1 MEVSLE
7 PRRLLQTTLVH
18 PLRPE
23 FSVSA
28 LFVGAVFSKDTDI
41 DGIDA
46 ALGIAPIS
54 SGTISEA
61 ELKRILVCIFSENF
75 AVFDMGERAFGAFVG
90 ETDIDMEFL
99 DQVIHRD
106 FIVVERGA
114 LQSASLAGL
123 LNDAVGATL
132 GFFPVPERAR
142 HHDISGSPNIELL
155 TIVVPYGVLA
165 CGSQRG
171 LGRALNFGLYERLH
185 HSLAR

>member
-1 MEVSLE
+1 ME
-7 PRRLLQTTLVH
+7 PRRILQTTLVH

-28 LFVGAVFSKDTDI
+28 LFAGAVFSKDTDV

-75 AVFDMGERAFGAFVG
+75 AVFDMGEFLERA
-90 ETDIDMEFL
+90 
-99 DQVIHRD
+99 IHRD

-123 LNDAVGATL
+123 LNDALGATL

-142 HHDISGSPNIELL
+142 LHDVAGAPNIELL

-185 HSLAR
+185 RSLTH

>member
-1 MEVSLE
+1 MEVPLE
-7 PRRLLQTTLVH
+7 PRRILQTTLVH

-28 LFVGAVFSKDTDI
+28 LFVGAVFSKNTDV

-46 ALGIAPIS
+46 ALGIEPIS
-54 SGTISEA
+54 GGTISET

-75 AVFDMGERAFGAFVG
+75 AVFDMEFLERA
-90 ETDIDMEFL
+90 
-99 DQVIHRD
+99 IHRG
-106 FIVVERGA
+106 FVVVERGA
-114 LQSASLAGL
+114 PQSASLAGL
-123 LNDAVGATL
+123 LNDALGATL
-132 GFFPVPERAR
+132 GFFPIPERAR
-142 HHDISGSPNIELL
+142 LHDLTGSPNIELL

-185 HSLAR
+185 RSLTS

>member
-1 MEVSLE
+1 MEVPLE
-7 PRRLLQTTLVH
+7 PRRILQTTLVH

-28 LFVGAVFSKDTDI
+28 LFVGAVFSKNTDV

-46 ALGIAPIS
+46 ALGIEPIS
-54 SGTISEA
+54 GGTISEA
-61 ELKRILVCIFSENF
+61 ELKRVLVCIFSENF
-75 AVFDMGERAFGAFVG
+75 AVFDMDERAFGAFVG

-99 DQVIHRD
+99 ERAIHRD
-106 FIVVERGA
+106 FIAIERGA
-114 LQSASLAGL
+114 PQSASLAGL
-123 LNDAVGATL
+123 LNDALGATL

-142 HHDISGSPNIELL
+142 FHDFTGSPNIELL

-185 HSLAR
+185 SSLTR